1 MKRIN
6 DSRHW
11 ELLIH
16 MISLWLICT
25 AALESG
31 RLTNICVRQTS
42 LARVLPSSG
51 WGRITEIC
59 RNAGGRNIMPVVA
72 VMTAASSGAR
82 LTKYSN
88 ITDPVDSQ
96 KKWCWPRDIE

>member
-6 DSRHW
+6 DSRHL

-25 AALESG
+25 AVLESG
-31 RLTNICVRQTS
+31 RLTNICVRQIS

-51 WGRITEIC
+51 WAGITEVW

-72 VMTAASSGAR
+72 VMTAAGSGAH
-82 LTKYSN
+82 LNKYSN
-88 ITDPVDSQ
+88 ITAPVDSR